1 MTQEDDLSESW
12 PTFKNCAHESEKKK
26 QKKQK
31 KNQKKNQKNPKNKN
45 KKTKKNKK
53 QKTVRSSLL
62 VTHHGIKNTTLL
74 INALLHTMQP

>member
-1 MTQEDDLSESW
+1 MTQEDDLSDSW
-12 PTFKNCAHESEKKK
+12 PTFKNCAHESVKKTKTKK

-31 KNQKKNQKNPKNKN
+31 Q
-45 KKTKKNKK
+45 K

-74 INALLHTMQP
+74 ISALLHTMQP

>member
-12 PTFKNCAHESEKKK
+12 PTFKNCTHESVKK
-26 QKKQK
+26 QKQKQK
-31 KNQKKNQKNPKNKN
+31 Q
-45 KKTKKNKK
+45 KK
-53 QKTVRSSLL
+53 QKTVRSFLL

>member
-12 PTFKNCAHESEKKK
+12 PTFKNCAHESVKKKKQTKNKKKNKKK
-26 QKKQK
+26 QK
-31 KNQKKNQKNPKNKN
+31 
-45 KKTKKNKK
+45 KK

>member
-12 PTFKNCAHESEKKK
+12 PTFKNCAHESVKKK
-26 QKKQK
+26 NKQK
-31 KNQKKNQKNPKNKN
+31 TKKKN
-45 KKTKKNKK
+45 KKNKKNKKKK

>member
-12 PTFKNCAHESEKKK
+12 PTFKNCAHESEKKTK
-26 QKKQK
+26 KTKKKPKKKPKKTKKQK
-31 KNQKKNQKNPKNKN
+31 KKN
-45 KKTKKNKK
+45 KKQKK